1 VTAPGVS
8 SETIVNEPAPSANQ
22 SVSGLASEKFF
33 APISETPHALVNKLD
48 PTSGATPLTPARR
61 GHNSEAGGWRCP
73 CLCLK
78 PSFL

>member
-8 SETIVNEPAPSANQ
+8 SETIVNEPAPSANPL
-22 SVSGLASEKFF
+22 VSGLARGKFF
-33 APISETPHALVNKLD
+33 APVSETPHALVNKLD
-48 PTSGATPLTPARR
+48 ATSGATPLTPARR
-61 GHNSEAGGWRCP
+61 GHNSYAGGWRCP